1 MLKQVKHNDG
11 IKKGLIERFT
21 FLKLFLRKTKKR
33 TSLNY
38 NELVRTFRKKIK
50 KK

>member
-1 MLKQVKHNDG
+1 MLKRVKHNVDN
-11 IKKGLIERFT
+11 KKGFIERFT
-21 FLKLFLRKTKKR
+21 FLKIFLRKTKKR

-38 NELVRTFRKKIK
+38 DELVRTFREKIK